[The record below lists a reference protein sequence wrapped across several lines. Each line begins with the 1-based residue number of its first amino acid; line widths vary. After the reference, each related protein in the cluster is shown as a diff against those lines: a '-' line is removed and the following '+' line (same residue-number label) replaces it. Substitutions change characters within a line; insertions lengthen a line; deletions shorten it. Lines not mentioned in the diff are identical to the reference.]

1 QIYFWDANNG
11 FSAGDP
17 VGGVFEMYQ
26 TTDGGNTWNAVS
38 AAPAPLGG
46 TEYSYVGIK
55 DVVGDNVWLGTDQ
68 GRLLHSTDRGTTW
81 DAYFIPALDFGGV
94 TTAGSFGSF
103 AFADENNGLLI
114 AVDNNTDA
122 VLYRTTD
129 GGENWEEVTS
139 TGTWYFGDIAHVP
152 GTVDTYV
159 TTG

>member
-1 QIYFWDANNG
+1 AVTSDGGANWNTVVADLPTNALISDIAGVDANTAFIVTAPHSGSGAANGIWKTTDGGFTWTQQSAYGNSSFANQIYFWDANNG

-68 GRLLHSTDRGTTW
+68 GRLLHSTDRGT
-81 DAYFIPALDFGGV
+81 
-94 TTAGSFGSF
+94 
-103 AFADENNGLLI
+103 
-114 AVDNNTDA
+114 
-122 VLYRTTD
+122 
-129 GGENWEEVTS
+129 
-139 TGTWYFGDIAHVP
+139 
-152 GTVDTYV
+152 
-159 TTG
+159 